1 MSCNEKLTEQQYKL
15 LQYAQALLKP
25 KPRLSGSD
33 WADKYFHLSPESS
46 ASPGKWKTL
55 PYQIEPINCM
65 TDEVTEQVT
74 WFKSARVGYTKC
86 INVAVGYHIHQNP
99 ASILLAQ
106 PTDGEALGYAED
118 EIEPMIRDND
128 VISELI
134 GKTTKKGKNKKEKT
148 AKKMYPGG
156 ILELVGA
163 HSPKNFRRRTV
174 RVFIGDEIDGWEQQ
188 AGQEGDQISLGK
200 KRTNDFW
207 NRKIILGSSP
217 GVKELSKIEP
227 EFYKGDQRY
236 FYLPCPFCG
245 HKHKLEFSNM
255 DMPRDEDDQIIEE
268 EVGFFCPDCG
278 SKYTEDYKIEMIEK
292 GEWIAQKPFRGHA
305 SFHIWAAYSYNANS
319 SWSAIAKE
327 WFEAQG
333 NILKLKAF
341 TMLVL
346 GETWESEQGE
356 KIEEDELLQRR
367 EDYTT
372 IPNEALVLTCSV
384 DTQDNRLEGEVKAWG
399 IDNEN
404 WGVFPFRIEGI
415 PSQKEVWEDLDNILN
430 DTYKRLDGTEL
441 RISCTCIDSGGHF
454 TDEVYKFCKKREI
467 KRVFAIK
474 GANTAGKPI
483 VSRPSTSNKYK
494 AKLFTVGTDT
504 AKELIFARLRL
515 DSFGEGY
522 MHFNKKYNE
531 EYFKQLT
538 AEKVINT
545 YKNGKHVR
553 IWKKTRARNE
563 ALDITVY
570 GLAALSI
577 LNPNYKKIKENFNLM
592 KKEKQ
597 EQKIQKTKSSIKK
610 GGWANA
616 WK

>member
-610 GGWANA
+610 GGWVNA

>member
-25 KPRLSGSD
+25 KPRLSGAD

-65 TDEVTEQVT
+65 TDEITEQVT

-255 DMPRDEDDQIIEE
+255 DMPRDEHDQIIEE

-278 SKYTEDYKIEMIEK
+278 SKYTEDYKVEMIEK

-319 SWSAIAKE
+319 SWAAIAKE

-356 KIEEDELLQRR
+356 KIEDDELLQRR
-367 EDYTT
+367 EDYTA

-404 WGVFPFRIEGI
+404 WGIFPFRIEGI

-474 GANTAGKPI
+474 GANTPGKPI

-494 AKLFTVGTDT
+494 AKLFTIGTDT

-545 YKNGKHVR
+545 YKNGRHVR
-553 IWKKTRARNE
+553 VWKKTRARNE

-577 LNPNYKKIKENFNLM
+577 LNPNYKKIKENFSLI

-597 EQKIQKTKSSIKK
+597 EQKIQKNKSTTKK
-610 GGWANA
+610 GGWVNG